1 MQIFHTNRVSN
12 ECVSKTATKFSKTAL
27 FTSLY
32 DNCGSRTAR
41 CRLCSETE
49 LVSWYFKGVYV
60 GEINL
65 TPIQL
70 NTKA

>member
-1 MQIFHTNRVSN
+1 MKIFNTNRVSN
-12 ECVSKTATKFSKTAL
+12 GCVCKTATKFNKTAL

-32 DNCGSRTAR
+32 DNCVLRTAR
-41 CRLCSETE
+41 CRLYSETE
-49 LVSWYFKGVYV
+49 LVNWYFKGVYA

-70 NTKA
+70 DTKA